1 MRSNAGDRPRPRTWA
16 AVLARLGLAALLG
29 LAAAGPC
36 LAASAQSQEPW
47 SGKVAA
53 IEDSATLEIV
63 HEGKSERLRLAGAA
77 PPELDQPWGRQANEF
92 VKENALGQVVI
103 VEPQGVDHK
112 KRPLAHIILPD
123 GRDLGAEMVK
133 EGLAWHYRRWS
144 KNPLLGDMEKDAR
157 DDRRGLWQDP
167 DPVPPWEWRS
177 KGGGQQDSTS
187 TKSSKKR
194 KRH

>member
-1 MRSNAGDRPRPRTWA
+1 MRSVAEEALRPTAWA
-16 AVLARLGLAALLG
+16 AGLVRLGLAALLG
-29 LAAAGPC
+29 LAASAPGA
-36 LAASAQSQEPW
+36 AASPQSQEPW

-53 IEDSATLEIV
+53 IEEASTLEVV
-63 HEGKSERLRLAGAA
+63 HAGRSQRLRLAGTA
-77 PPELDQPWGRQANEF
+77 PPELDQPWGREANEF
-92 VKENALGQVVI
+92 VRANALGQVVI

-177 KGGGQQDSTS
+177 KGGASQQDPGSAA
-187 TKSSKKR
+187 KR
-194 KRH
+194 KRR

>member
-1 MRSNAGDRPRPRTWA
+1 
-16 AVLARLGLAALLG
+16 LAALLG
-29 LAAAGPC
+29 LAAAGPGS
-36 LAASAQSQEPW
+36 AASSHSQEPF

-53 IEDSATLEIV
+53 IEDAATLEIV
-63 HEGKSERLRLAGAA
+63 SGGKTERLRLAGAA
-77 PPELDQPWGRQANEF
+77 PPELDQPWGREANEF
-92 VKENALGQVVI
+92 VRANALGQVVI

-157 DDRRGLWQDP
+157 DERRGLWQDP

-177 KGGGQQDSTS
+177 KGGSGQQESGST
-187 TKSSKKR
+187 SSKKR
-194 KRH
+194 KRR